1 MVRLCIFDLDG
12 TVLDTVGTIAHYAN
26 GALVKNGVEP
36 IEKKQYNFLAGKGA
50 RHLVRGMLEYRS
62 CYSDALFER
71 VFADYNE
78 AYNKDVTYGTTVFE
92 GLLSVLDALKARD
105 TRLAIVSNKPD
116 FAAHTVVNKLYGE
129 GYFDFVTGQKDGIPL
144 KPDPAAVLDV
154 MRDFGVSPTECVYVG
169 DTGVDMQT
177 GKNAGLYTVGVLWG
191 FRGREELLRDG
202 ADALVA
208 RPQELY
214 DCIVS
219 FERSRL

>member
-1 MVRLCIFDLDG
+1 MIELCIFDLDG
-12 TVLDTVGTIAHYAN
+12 TVLDTVGTIAHYGN
-26 GALVKNGVEP
+26 GALAKHGIEP
-36 IEKKQYNFLAGKGA
+36 IEKRQYNFLAGMGA
-50 RHLVRGMLEYRS
+50 RRLVRGMLEYRG

-78 AYNKDVTYGTTVFE
+78 AYDKDVTHGTTVFA
-92 GLLSVLDALKARD
+92 GLSEVLDALKARG

-116 FAAHTVVNKLYGE
+116 FAARTVVNKIYGE
-129 GYFDFVTGQKDGIPL
+129 GYFDFVTGHRDGLPL

-154 MRDFGVSPTECVYVG
+154 IRRFGVSAAECVYVG

-202 ADALVA
+202 ADALSA
-208 RPQELY
+208 HPQELY